1 MAKVVF
7 LNGLSAEIVNEIIS
21 YAPDHFEVDVIGT
34 ESSETQRIEAVSD
47 ADFLLCYRLEPSD
60 DVLRA
65 AKKCRLVQLLA
76 AGYDKTN
83 LKLIRDL
90 GMHCCNNGGANSW
103 AVSDHAVLL
112 MLSLYKRLLQVSVD
126 TTNGKWDDS
135 INGQNTFEM
144 AGKVVGILGM
154 GNIGRQVAKRVQGF
168 DSIVQYYDVNSL
180 DAKTNKL
187 LNVCPVSIDTL
198 FETSDI
204 VTCHTSLN
212 ENTYHIV
219 NRGKFASMKN
229 SAILINTSRG
239 SVVDEVA
246 LIDAISN
253 GLIAGAGIDVFE
265 NEPVAPDNPLL
276 SFPNVLST
284 PHMAG
289 TTWDTWR
296 RRAEFG
302 FGNMDLV
309 LREKSPLSIVN

>member
-7 LNGLSAEIVNEIIS
+7 LNGLPAEIVDEIIS
-21 YAPDHFEVDVIGT
+21 YAPDHLEIDVIGI
-34 ESSETQRIEAVSD
+34 ESSEMQRIEAVSD

-90 GMHCCNNGGANSW
+90 GIHCCNNGGANSW

-112 MLSLYKRLLQVSVD
+112 MLSLYKRLLQVSAD

-154 GNIGRQVAKRVQGF
+154 GNIGQQVAKRVQGF
-168 DSIVQYYDVNSL
+168 DSVVQYYDVNSL

-212 ENTYHIV
+212 ENTYHMV
-219 NRGKFASMKN
+219 DGGKFALMKS

-239 SVVDEVA
+239 SIVDEAA

-276 SFPNVLST
+276 SFSNVLST

-309 LREKSPLSIVN
+309 LQEKSPLAIVN

>member
-34 ESSETQRIEAVSD
+34 ESSETQRIKAVSD

-90 GMHCCNNGGANSW
+90 GIHCCNNGGANSW

-112 MLSLYKRLLQVSVD
+112 MLSLYKRLLQVSAD

-168 DSIVQYYDVNSL
+168 DSVVQYYDVNSL

>member
-7 LNGLSAEIVNEIIS
+7 LNGLPSKIVNEIIS
-21 YAPDHFEVDVIGT
+21 YAPDHLDICAIGS
-34 ESSETQRIEAVSD
+34 ESSEIQRIDVVSD

-60 DVLRA
+60 DVLRS

-90 GMHCCNNGGANSW
+90 GIDCCNNGGANSW

-112 MLSLYKRLLQVSVD
+112 MLSLYKKLFSASSD
-126 TTNGKWDDS
+126 TINGRWDAS
-135 INGQNTFEM
+135 IDGQNTFEM

-154 GNIGRQVAKRVQGF
+154 GNIGKQVAKRVQGF
-168 DSIVQYYDVNSL
+168 GSVVQYYDVNML
-180 DAKTNKL
+180 DDETNRS
-187 LNVCPVSIDTL
+187 LNVCPVSIETL

-204 VTCHTSLN
+204 ISCHTSLN

-219 NRGKFASMKN
+219 NKDKFALMKR
-229 SAILINTSRG
+229 SSILINTSRG
-239 SVVDEVA
+239 SVVDETA
-246 LIDAISN
+246 LIEAISG

-265 NEPVAPDNPLL
+265 NEPVDADNPLL
-276 SFPNVLST
+276 GFPNVVST

-302 FGNMDLV
+302 FENMDLV
-309 LREKSPLSIVN
+309 LQGKSPISIVN